1 MDRRVL
7 IVDDDPSVLALLR
20 RYLTIG
26 GYEVISAEN
35 GAEALRIVLAD
46 APPIVITDWSM
57 PEMDGVEL
65 TRALRTHEGIG
76 YIYVIVLTAHTEED
90 RLVAAFDAGADDYLA
105 KPVKPK
111 ELLARL
117 RAGRRINDLQSALDR
132 RTREVHLANARMA
145 VASRELAR
153 ANGKLTELA
162 TTDELTGLPNRREAM
177 RRLGVHWASS
187 SRHGGTLSCMVLDI
201 DHFKQFNDTHGHAV
215 GDRVLRGVAT
225 ALRRAARME
234 EAVCR
239 IGGEEFLVLCPYTT
253 VVQAQAAANR
263 LRQAVESNCM
273 RIGLTELRVTI
284 SVGVAERT
292 DEMGAPDELV
302 HAADEALYL
311 AKRTGRNRVC
321 MAEQSTTDSVGLPA
335 LTGAAPASPPVPADK
350 RAAPGKPK
358 ESTDERTLA
367 PAAPDLLPAWGLRA
381 LLGFSH
387 QLVGAE
393 DLPMLLDA
401 TVGAAAQLTSCG
413 RVSLMLPDVDGKT
426 LRIAKAVGID
436 PAVVDDVRVPIGS
449 NICGQVY
456 ASGEPLIIREPNEAL
471 ASDSRYDSPFFASV
485 PLIASALN
493 TPERV
498 VGVLNLTERVGGQP
512 FSPDDLEYITLLTNM
527 AAAAIHG
534 WMARQSMDEAR
545 DAIVVALARL
555 AEHRD
560 TDTRRHVERVTL
572 FSVMLAE
579 TLAKTDEF
587 ADPIDDAFLRD
598 LERAVPLHDI
608 GKVAIP
614 DSILL
619 KPGPLTPEEREIME
633 THAELGAQ
641 ALHSVVERAPA
652 ARFLR
657 MAEEIAMY
665 HHEWYDG
672 NGYPRQLAGDAIPLA
687 ARIMAVADVYDAVTT
702 HRVYKGAIPH
712 DEAASIICESSGKQ
726 FAPALVSAFLMLEED
741 FERLAR
747 ELGDPP
753 QASSP
758 PSHAEP
764 VAPAL
769 VSADSP

>member
-35 GAEALRIVLAD
+35 GAEALQMVLAD

-65 TRALRTHEGIG
+65 TRALRTQDGIG
-76 YIYVIVLTAHTEED
+76 YIYVIILTAHTEED
-90 RLVAAFDAGADDYLA
+90 RLVAAFDAGADDYLT
-105 KPVKPK
+105 KPVEPK

-117 RAGRRINDLQSALDR
+117 RAGRRINDLQAALDR

-187 SRHGGTLSCMVLDI
+187 RRHGETLSCMVLDI

-263 LRQAVESNCM
+263 LRQAVELNCM

-292 DEMGAPDELV
+292 DEMSAPDELV

-321 MAEQSTTDSVGLPA
+321 MAEQSTKDSVDLA
-335 LTGAAPASPPVPADK
+335 TLTGAVPVDK
-350 RAAPGKPK
+350 SAAPGKPK
-358 ESTDERTLA
+358 EGANERPMP
-367 PAAPDLLPAWGLRA
+367 PAAPDLPPAWELRA
-381 LLGFSH
+381 LLEFSR
-387 QLVGAE
+387 QLAGAE
-393 DLPMLLDA
+393 DLPMVLDA
-401 TVGAAAQLTSCG
+401 TVEAAVQLTSCG
-413 RVSLMLPDVDGKT
+413 RVSLMLPDADGKI

-436 PAVVDDVRVPIGS
+436 PAVVDDVRVPIGG
-449 NICGQVY
+449 NVCGQVY
-456 ASGEPLIIREPNEAL
+456 ASGEPRVIGESSEAFV
-471 ASDSRYDSPFFASV
+471 SNSRYDSPFFASV
-485 PLIASALN
+485 PLLASALH

-512 FSPDDLEYITLLTNM
+512 FSPVDIEYITLLTNM
-527 AAAAIHG
+527 AASAIHG
-534 WMARQSMDEAR
+534 RMARQSGDEAR

-579 TLAKTDEF
+579 ALARTDEF
-587 ADPIDDAFLRD
+587 ADQIDDAFLRD
-598 LERAVPLHDI
+598 LERAAPLHDI

-619 KPGPLTPEEREIME
+619 KPGTLTPEERKIME
-633 THAELGAQ
+633 THAEMGAQ
-641 ALHSVVERAPA
+641 ALRSVVERAPA
-652 ARFLR
+652 ARFLQ
-657 MAEEIAMY
+657 MAEEIAMH

-687 ARIMAVADVYDAVTT
+687 ARILAVADVYDAVTT
-702 HRVYKGAIPH
+702 RRVYKGAMTH
-712 DEAASIICESSGKQ
+712 DQAASIICESSGKQ
-726 FAPALVSAFLMLEED
+726 FAPALVAAFLELEAD
-741 FERLAR
+741 FARLSC
-747 ELGDPP
+747 ELSDPP
-753 QASSP
+753 PDSP
-758 PSHAEP
+758 PPPHAKP
-764 VAPAL
+764 VAPAF
-769 VSADSP
+769 VSTRSP